1 MNATEK
7 TWAKYILLYA
17 GRGSASEASLS
28 YSSMCYVVFMESGF
42 CVHPSGKKNKK
53 FTVFWYYFSFFFFY
67 FKHVV
72 GFFLLENAF
81 LLDLDFT
88 GAGVNQE

>member
-1 MNATEK
+1 MNASEK
-7 TWAKYILLYA
+7 IWVKYILLYA

-28 YSSMCYVVFMESGF
+28 YSGTCYVVFMESGF
-42 CVHPSGKKNKK
+42 CVHPSGNKK
-53 FTVFWYYFSFFFFY
+53 IRNSLHFGISHSFLY

-72 GFFLLENAF
+72 GFFFLENAF
-81 LLDLDFT
+81 LLESDFT